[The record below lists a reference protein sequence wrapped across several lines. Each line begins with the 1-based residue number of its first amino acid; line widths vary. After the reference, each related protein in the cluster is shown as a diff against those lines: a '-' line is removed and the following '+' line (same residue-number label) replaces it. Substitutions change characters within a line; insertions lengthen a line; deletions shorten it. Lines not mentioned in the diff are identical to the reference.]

1 MGPVAGAV
9 LGSGAASAL
18 GAFGLLGA
26 GAAAGTLT
34 GNVIGGGSSILGSN
48 TAQAALGA
56 GLNFLST
63 DYFNR
68 QAFGGTR
75 EQMAFQ
81 ERMSNTAHQREVADL
96 RAAGLNPI
104 LSGTGGAGS
113 STPGG
118 AAPSVAQADPV
129 GSALAVALQ
138 RRQRK
143 LLADQSEL
151 TIAQKQNAWETNAL
165 INKQT
170 QEMNARIAETG
181 NRAVREGWDA
191 FSARERARREKYEAD
206 LQAAGREGD
215 FRERMMWNK
224 WQGDVKRYGDFFSS
238 AASVGSKVAASAASL
253 TAAGKVAKIAR
264 ALPKSV
270 GRKAAEVFRPQAK
283 SPAVYRSGRSGATIR
298 PAKRGFVPRARP
310 LRD

>member
-1 MGPVAGAV
+1 M
-9 LGSGAASAL
+9 
-18 GAFGLLGA
+18 LGA
-26 GAAAGTLT
+26 GAAAGSLT
-34 GNVIGGGSSILGSN
+34 GNVIGGGSSLLGSN

-63 DYFNR
+63 NYFNR

-81 ERMSNTAHQREVADL
+81 ERMSNTAHQREVRDL

-129 GSALAVALQ
+129 GSALAVSLQ
-138 RRQRK
+138 AKQRK
-143 LLADQSEL
+143 LLQDQSEL
-151 TIAQKQNAWETNAL
+151 TIAQKLNAWETGQL
-165 INKQT
+165 ISKQT
-170 QEMNARIAETG
+170 QEMNARVAETA
-181 NRAVREGWDA
+181 NRAVRESWDA

-215 FRERMMWNK
+215 YRERMMWNK

-238 AASVGSKVAASAASL
+238 AAGVGSKIAAGAASV
-253 TAAGKVAKIAR
+253 TAAGRLSKIVR
-264 ALPKSV
+264 ALPRSR
-270 GRKAAEVFRPQAK
+270 GRQAAETFSPQSK

-298 PAKRGFVPRARP
+298 PARRGFVPRARP
-310 LRD
+310 LRN